1 MVSKQI
7 EKVYRE
13 PFLST
18 GGVSFNTNDSMLAT
32 GNSNGD
38 VVVRNLQN
46 PEGAPVPKRLDL
58 TQSHES
64 GISEVILSSYSSEQD
79 KAEVTQVRF
88 SVVKRHILASAYKNG
103 QVVIWDVQGIFT
115 KAQTTGLSQACKK
128 FVFAA
133 HDGRPCTGIA
143 FSQVNH
149 LLLASCG
156 VDAKVHFYD
165 ITQGKEV
172 KKIDVNQN
180 SSSNQSPNQ
189 IVTLAKQ
196 E

>member
-1 MVSKQI
+1 M
-7 EKVYRE
+7 
-13 PFLST
+13 
-18 GGVSFNTNDSMLAT
+18 
-32 GNSNGD
+32 
-38 VVVRNLQN
+38 
-46 PEGAPVPKRLDL
+46 
-58 TQSHES
+58 
-64 GISEVILSSYSSEQD
+64 ILSSYNSEHE
-79 KAEVTQVRF
+79 KSEVTQVRF

-180 SSSNQSPNQ
+180 SSSNVTPNQ
-189 IVTLAKQ
+189 IVTLGK
-196 E
+196 